1 MQQHIISLNMIQ
13 KNTLQAALLLALMG
27 FAFGCAQTRPVTE
40 QAAQTAPPPPDQ
52 TTRQPTNEVPAQ
64 GLNDSPRHHEW
75 VAVPQGDRQVQ
86 SYIAYPETD
95 KKATAVIVIHENR
108 GLTDWER
115 NVADQ
120 LAAAG
125 YLAIAPDLLSGAGPD
140 GGRTSDFASSDAAR
154 EAIYQLPPQQVTAD
168 LHAVYEFVSRL
179 PAANG
184 KVAVVG
190 FCWGGSQAFRMA
202 TTHPNLAAAFV
213 FYGTG
218 PDSKDAISQIR
229 APVFGFYGGNDARV
243 NATIP
248 KSEELTKEAGK
259 VYQPVIYEG
268 AGHAYMRAGA
278 QPDASP
284 ANKAAREES
293 WERLLTLLGQL

>member
-1 MQQHIISLNMIQ
+1 MTPKPLLRASFY
-13 KNTLQAALLLALMG
+13 TLLAV
-27 FAFGCAQTRPVTE
+27 FAFACAQTRPVTE
-40 QAAQTAPPPPDQ
+40 QAAQTVPQPPGQ

-75 VAVPQGDRQVQ
+75 VSVPQGDRQVQ
-86 SYIAYPETD
+86 AYLAYPELD
-95 KKATAVIVIHENR
+95 SSATAVIVIHENR

-125 YLAIAPDLLSGAGPD
+125 YLAIAPDLLSGAGPN
-140 GGRTSDFASSDAAR
+140 GGRTSAFASPDAAR

-168 LHAVYEFVSRL
+168 LHAVYDFVSRL

-184 KVAVVG
+184 KVAVAG
-190 FCWGGSQAFRMA
+190 FCWGGAQAFRMA
-202 TTHPNLAAAFV
+202 ATHPNIDAAFV

-218 PDSKDAISQIR
+218 PDSKEAVSQIR
-229 APVFGFYGGNDARV
+229 VPVFGFYGGNDARV

-248 KSEELTKEAGK
+248 KTEELMKEAGK
-259 VYQPVIYEG
+259 TYQPVVYEG

-284 ANKAAREES
+284 ANKAAREQS
-293 WERLLTLLGQL
+293 WDRLLTLLSQL